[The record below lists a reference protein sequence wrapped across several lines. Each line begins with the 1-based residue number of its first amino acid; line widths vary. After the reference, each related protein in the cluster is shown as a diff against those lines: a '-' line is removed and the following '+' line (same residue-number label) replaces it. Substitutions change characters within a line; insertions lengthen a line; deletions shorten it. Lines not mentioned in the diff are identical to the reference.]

1 MDDTAIL
8 NGLHPYTSDEVFEQ
22 ILKNIIEFKLKPGQR
37 ISENE
42 MSAKFNVSRS
52 IIRTAFA
59 RLQQLKFIE
68 VYPQR
73 GTYISL
79 IDLNDIAD
87 LLLLRTAV
95 EKEVIFEMFRY
106 LKKETRINL
115 INKLEE
121 NMAQQEKCRN
131 EQNYYGKFPSLDSS
145 FHMIMI
151 NSVGRKSLVERLSD
165 AMLHIA
171 RWRNFDVEF
180 GNRIPQ
186 LINEHRAIV
195 DALKRDDMLLAQ
207 DKLAEHLETIS
218 EISDAAKKIYP
229 EYFK

>member
-1 MDDTAIL
+1 MDETAIL
-8 NGLHPYTSDEVFEQ
+8 NGSLPYTSDEVYGH
-22 ILKNIIEFKLKPGQR
+22 ILKDIIEFKLKPGQR

-42 MSAKFNVSRS
+42 MAAKYNVSRS
-52 IIRTAFA
+52 VIRTAFT

-79 IDLNDIAD
+79 IDLNDISD

-106 LKKETRINL
+106 LKKETRIEL
-115 INKLEE
+115 INRLEV
-121 NMAQQEKCRN
+121 NMAQQEKYRH
-131 EQNYYGKFPSLDSS
+131 ERNYYGEFPSLDSA

-151 NSVGRKSLVERLSD
+151 DSVGRKSLVERLSD
-165 AMLHIA
+165 SMLHIA

-186 LINEHRAIV
+186 LISEHRAIL
-195 DALKRDDMLLAQ
+195 DALKQDDMLLAQ
-207 DKLAEHLETIS
+207 DKLADHLETIS
-218 EISDAAKKIYP
+218 AISDNAKKLYP